1 MGDIADEIATAQ
13 AVVARLRVVHS
24 QVAAW
29 QAEEVSLMTALY
41 HLRREQQLECGVA
54 YLQAGESTA
63 TEIGIA
69 LKVSQR
75 SADELIELGLGLQ
88 NRYPATRDAFADGR
102 IDLARVRAISKVL
115 TNASDGVLDTL
126 EAKVAAYAEKVEP
139 ARVRRTANRWIKEVD
154 PAGQAE
160 RRKDA
165 EADRYVTVTAADNGT
180 AVVDA
185 VLPAAGGEA
194 VFERL
199 REMALSQVC
208 GKDPRTTNQRRAD
221 ALVALADGTGRL
233 VCQCGREDCPRAI
246 TGEVPVPRKALV
258 QVGVSA
264 ETLAGL
270 QDNPAL
276 LAGFGAIDADLARQ
290 IARHARF
297 EIITDT
303 TAATAVTGETTTATA
318 ATAVTGETTTA
329 TAATA
334 AVTGETAT
342 ATTESAPAATE
353 SAPATTGG
361 VEKAGTAAELRYRPG
376 ARIARRARAID
387 GSCRAPGCQVPAA
400 ASDLDHQDRF
410 DHTNPAQGGRTTE
423 ANLGARCRR
432 HHRLKTLADNHAN
445 GWTVIHHPDR
455 RVEWRTPT
463 GESDITTPEGPD
475 YLFPAT
481 PVPPVTAAGVPDAEP
496 LGSVFDPGVAATDLI
511 EMVMAYTTPSQRK
524 AARRARNNK

>member
-1 MGDIADEIATAQ
+1 MGDIADDMATAQ
-13 AVVARLRVVHS
+13 AVIARLQAVHS
-24 QVAAW
+24 DIAVL
-29 QAEEVSLMTALY
+29 QAEEMALMTALY

-54 YLQAGESTA
+54 YLDAGESTA

-75 SADELIELGLGLQ
+75 SADDLIELGLGLE
-88 NRYPATRDAFADGR
+88 NRYPATREAFEEGH

-115 TNASDGVLDTL
+115 TNASDDVLDKL
-126 EAKVAAYAEKVEP
+126 ESKVAAYAEKAEP
-139 ARVRRTANRWIKEVD
+139 ARVRRNANRWIKEAD
-154 PAGQAE
+154 PEGQAE
-160 RRKDA
+160 RRKAA
-165 EADRYVTVTAADNGT
+165 EAERYVNITAADNGT
-180 AVVDA
+180 TVLDA
-185 VLPAAGGEA
+185 VLPAAGGQA

-199 REMALSQVC
+199 REMALGQVC
-208 GKDPRTTNQRRAD
+208 GKDPRTISQRRAD

-233 VCQCGREDCPRAI
+233 VCQCGRDDCPRAVV
-246 TGEVPVPRKALV
+246 GEAPVARKALV

-297 EIITDT
+297 EIITEST
-303 TAATAVTGETTTATA
+303 STANGAPTAD
-318 ATAVTGETTTA
+318 
-329 TAATA
+329 
-334 AVTGETAT
+334 
-342 ATTESAPAATE
+342 
-353 SAPATTGG
+353 G
-361 VEKAGTAAELRYRPG
+361 VEKADAVEKTDSAVELRYRPS

-410 DHTNPAQGGRTTE
+410 DHGDPQAGGRTTE

-432 HHRLKTLADNHAN
+432 HHRLKTLADNHRN
-445 GWTVIHHPDR
+445 GWQVIHHSDR

-463 GESDITTPEGPD
+463 GESAITTPEGPD

-481 PVPPVTAAGVPDAEP
+481 PVPPVTVGGVPDAEP
-496 LGSVFDPGVAATDLI
+496 LAAVLDPGVAVMDLTEI
-511 EMVMAYTTPSQRK
+511 MMVYSTPGQ
-524 AARRARNNK
+524 RRAVRRGRSKM

>member
-1 MGDIADEIATAQ
+1 MIRGDAVAD
-13 AVVARLRVVHS
+13 
-24 QVAAW
+24 
-29 QAEEVSLMTALY
+29 QAE
-41 HLRREQQLECGVA
+41 RR
-54 YLQAGESTA
+54 
-63 TEIGIA
+63 
-69 LKVSQR
+69 SQR

-185 VLPAAGGEA
+185 VLPAAGGQT

-233 VCQCGREDCPRAI
+233 VCQCGRDDCPRAI
-246 TGEVPVPRKALV
+246 TSEPIPVPRKALV

-318 ATAVTGETTTA
+318 ATAV
-329 TAATA
+329 
-334 AVTGETAT
+334 VTGETAT

-361 VEKAGTAAELRYRPG
+361 VEKAGTAGELRYRPG

-410 DHTNPAQGGRTTE
+410 DHTNPGQGGRTTE

-496 LGSVFDPGVAATDLI
+496 LGSVFDPGVAVVLQRHLCELVLVDLLCG
-511 EMVMAYTTPSQRK
+511 VGSCCGRVGFVDDADRGPVRAVG
-524 AARRARNNK
+524 AAGPGAGVRVGIVGGAGAQERVDAGRAGR